1 MVRLLYLLLGPY
13 VVFLSLQLLENQFML
28 HLLFFSSSFFFF
40 LIVYRFSQILNYYID
55 NRKQKQ
61 MLISIII
68 WHAQY
73 WFLLTILETFT
84 SPGLHF
90 VKLLTLSTLHCVKF
104 VWIRVFSI
112 PLFSRIGT
120 ESSVLSLCGKIQVKE
135 NPYSGIF
142 YAVLDIN
149 APFAFPRV

>member
-1 MVRLLYLLLGPY
+1 MLYWLLGPY

-90 VKLLTLSTLHCVKF
+90 VKLLILSTLHCVKF
-104 VWIRVFSI
+104 V
-112 PLFSRIGT
+112 
-120 ESSVLSLCGKIQVKE
+120 
-135 NPYSGIF
+135 
-142 YAVLDIN
+142 
-149 APFAFPRV
+149 